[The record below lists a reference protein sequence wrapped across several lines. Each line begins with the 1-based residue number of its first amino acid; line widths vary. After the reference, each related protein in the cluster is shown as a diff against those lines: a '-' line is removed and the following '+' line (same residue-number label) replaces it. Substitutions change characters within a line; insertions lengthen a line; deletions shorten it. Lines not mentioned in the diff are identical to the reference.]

1 MRATIAA
8 AIGVVCALT
17 LVACGT
23 SAHKKQVRRPAQQ
36 VSDAV
41 SALQHDL
48 STRNFRH
55 LCEQVFSSQARIE
68 AGGSACPAIVARESG
83 GVRNPRIAIKRIHV
97 KGRSATA
104 RVVTS
109 AVGQARAAETIQLVM
124 EGGRFRILALATR

>member
-1 MRATIAA
+1 MRATIGAA
-8 AIGVVCALT
+8 FGVVCALS

-23 SAHKKQVRRPAQQ
+23 SGHRAPPRPPAQQ

-55 LCEQVFSSQARIE
+55 LCEQVFSSQARID
-68 AGGSACPAIVARESG
+68 AGGKACPTILANESA
-83 GVRNPRIAIKRIHV
+83 GVRNPRIAIKRIEV
-97 KGRSATA
+97 RGRSATA

-109 AVGQARAAETIQLVM
+109 SVGQARAAETIQLVM